1 MYSSN
6 PSSTEQYSHA
16 PPPFAQATVTGVPMN
31 STSQYHENSQP
42 ASFQA
47 PVPWSSG
54 LYDCCHDVSNCCLTC
69 WCPCITFG
77 RIADIVDKGSKT
89 TGFSE
94 VVYALIANLIGCGC
108 LYSYPYR
115 TKIRQQYM
123 LEEKPCGDCL
133 VHFCCEPCALC
144 QEYREL
150 EARGFDMTIGWK
162 GNVEKRTGGVM
173 ATTAP
178 VFQGSMNR

>member
-1 MYSSN
+1 MLQCCSV
-6 PSSTEQYSHA
+6 
-16 PPPFAQATVTGVPMN
+16 FFTG
-31 STSQYHENSQP
+31 
-42 ASFQA
+42 
-47 PVPWSSG
+47 
-54 LYDCCHDVSNCCLTC
+54 CLTC

-77 RIADIVDKGSKT
+77 RIADIVDKGSKSKYT
-89 TGFSE
+89 VNIYQLDSDGFWWCLIFKMCGMVICVAATGFSE

-123 LEEKPCGDCL
+123 LEETPCGDCL

-150 EARGFDMTIGWK
+150 EARGFDMTIG
-162 GNVEKRTGGVM
+162 
-173 ATTAP
+173 
-178 VFQGSMNR
+178 